1 MRGQWLESEGVRWWF
16 DAGSLALDFA
26 SARPFIVAAD
36 VGEWLAER
44 FDRISARDAEPRDLV
59 DALALR
65 AAIERMAGATADR
78 APLLPADVDVVNLYA
93 ATPDVPPALGGG
105 RRQAGAGRLRIAQGL
120 ASVARDAVHVLS
132 TEPERIRRCEAHDC
146 ARVFRD
152 DSRTAN
158 RRWCSMQRCGNRA
171 KVRAH
176 RARRMAGVPTLFPM
190 DQAG

>member
-1 MRGQWLESEGVRWWF
+1 MRGQWLESDGVRWWF

-36 VGEWLAER
+36 VGEWLADR
-44 FDRISARDAEPRDLV
+44 FDRIDPRDAEPRDLV

-65 AAIERMAGATADR
+65 AAIERMAAAAADR
-78 APLLPADVDVVNLYA
+78 QPFPPSDVDVVNLYA
-93 ATPDVPPALGGG
+93 ATPDVPPTLPGG

-120 ASVARDAVHVLS
+120 SSVARDAVLVLS
-132 TEPERIRRCEAHDC
+132 TEVDRIRRCEAHDC
-146 ARVFRD
+146 RRVFRD

-176 RARRMAGVPTLFPM
+176 RARRMSADAPTLF
-190 DQAG
+190 A